1 MGSEAVWRDYVARN
15 VESGRLLGRFG
26 SPYHPFWLPVGEP
39 KEATMA
45 QKSILVAVRNEKREN
60 VDFLHPSHAK
70 SLLLGSHG
78 GRESVPK

>member
-1 MGSEAVWRDYVARN
+1 M
-15 VESGRLLGRFG
+15 ESGKLLIRLG
-26 SPYHPFWLPVGEP
+26 SPYHAFWWPVGVP
-39 KEATMA
+39 KEAKMV
-45 QKSILVAVRNEKREN
+45 QKSILVAVRNEKRKN